1 MKKERFFE
9 RALVALSIAIVII
22 LMHGCGGNKSLRND
36 DPNSRAPQEVYVY
49 NYHLEKDAI
58 KYKVARGMNTR
69 MHSGWEIVVEKCV
82 KDIDKSVTCYIN
94 VFNWGKDRN
103 FDIMKDGSF
112 MIDDYDN
119 KVWSQTVKATRH
131 GLFRDTVKSNE
142 AKLFKILF
150 LDVRR
155 STVADLNLACEVE
168 GEGYRNFRFSNVPI
182 DRDF

>member
-112 MIDDYDN
+112 MIDDYD
-119 KVWSQTVKATRH
+119 KVSFNEKIKIGSQLH
-131 GLFRDTVKSNE
+131 
-142 AKLFKILF
+142 FKIDFFIGNITVQRADIEHPANAIACTELQ
-150 LDVRR
+150 VGKNCCIQI
-155 STVADLNLACEVE
+155 STGSVYDANIVI
-168 GEGYRNFRFSNVPI
+168 P
-182 DRDF
+182 